1 MKKVFSV
8 LLAFLLLTALL
19 AGCASNAQPT
29 TNPPPPATEVQGSP
43 NTEAPTTQAPEKTNF
58 KKLTVGTMPLTVGVP
73 VQYAFDNG
81 FYAAE
86 GLDVEI
92 IIFPTGAPINEAYSA
107 GQLDIAVSGL
117 ASVYSLANGNAKWV
131 GEINST
137 GGMGIFVRPD
147 SPILGVKGQVAN
159 QPEIYGNADLVR
171 GLKILGP
178 LGTTAQ
184 FNAIGYA
191 NCFGLSSA
199 DIEQVHMEYGPA
211 YQAFQSGEGDA
222 FAANPPFSFQAADAG
237 YVCAAS
243 FEDSTGVSLMD
254 GIFCTLKMFDDRH
267 EELVRF
273 IRATYKA
280 CEELQNYDTRFTYS
294 KEWFN
299 ANGKEYDDKTLA
311 SEIEVRDYI
320 DKAYMSQSGYVYGK
334 GMTEIASFFVQDGKI
349 EPANFPNVQASYD
362 KSVIK
367 EALGIDFNVDQ

>member
-1 MKKVFSV
+1 MKKRGVSILV
-8 LLAFLLLTALL
+8 ALVLLTAVLT
-19 AGCASNAQPT
+19 GCATQTPPSSAPSQAQTQTSPAQ
-29 TNPPPPATEVQGSP
+29 ATESASP
-43 NTEAPTTQAPEKTNF
+43 SKAPEF

-81 FYAAE
+81 FYEEE

-92 IIFPTGAPINEAYSA
+92 IIFATGAPINEAYAA
-107 GQLDIAVSGL
+107 GQLDVAVSGL

-147 SPILGVKGQVAN
+147 SPILDAKGQVAGKAN
-159 QPEIYGNADLVR
+159 IYGSADLVK

-191 NCFGLSSA
+191 KCFGLSSA
-199 DIEQVHMEYGPA
+199 DIEQVHMEYGAA

-237 YVCAAS
+237 YVCAAT

-254 GIFCTLKMFDDRH
+254 GIFCTLKMYDDRR

-273 IRATYKA
+273 VRATYKA
-280 CEELQNYDTRFTYS
+280 CEELQDYDTRFEFS
-294 KEWFN
+294 KTWFN

-311 SEIEVRDYI
+311 SEIEVRNYI
-320 DKAYMSQSGYVYGK
+320 DKAYMSKSGYVFGK
-334 GMTEIASFFVQDGKI
+334 GMTQIADFFVQDGKI
-349 EPANFPNVQASYD
+349 EKGNFPNVQASYD
-362 KSVIK
+362 SGIIQ
-367 EALGIDFNVDQ
+367 EALGIGFSVDN